1 MMSLLPPVGW
11 ADVATKK
18 DLEALE
24 ARLMGQIHREVSSLS
39 KTMVVATIGAV
50 ASIGGLAFAAATLV

>member
-1 MMSLLPPVGW
+1 VGW

-39 KTMVVATIGAV
+39 KTMVVAIIGAV